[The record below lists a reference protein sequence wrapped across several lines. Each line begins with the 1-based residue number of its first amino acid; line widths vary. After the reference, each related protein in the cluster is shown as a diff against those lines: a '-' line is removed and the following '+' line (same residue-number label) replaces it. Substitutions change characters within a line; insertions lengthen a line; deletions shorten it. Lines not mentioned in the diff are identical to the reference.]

1 MIFAVVRNRL
11 HVCVAEGGGGGGQ
24 PAGRCVCGWEE
35 GRIHAD
41 PLFSLCCA
49 LRAALQAPFNL
60 AKSEVIAIC
69 FA

>member
-1 MIFAVVRNRL
+1 M
-11 HVCVAEGGGGGGQ
+11 
-24 PAGRCVCGWEE
+24 CVCGWEE